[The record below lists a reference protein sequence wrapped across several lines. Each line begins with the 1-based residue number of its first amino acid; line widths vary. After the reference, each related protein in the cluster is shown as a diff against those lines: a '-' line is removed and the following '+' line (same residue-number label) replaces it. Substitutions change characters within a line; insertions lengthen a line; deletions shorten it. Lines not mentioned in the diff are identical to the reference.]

1 MIMNN
6 IKIAKKK
13 PIEIEAIQITGTDE
27 NIKEIQNFCGRWSF
41 KRGGHIEFILDDN
54 NDNNFSVDT
63 LEGIA
68 SCHTGDWI
76 AKGVENEI
84 YPIKKSVF
92 ESSHDI
98 IGEYKYQG
106 IATPR

>member
-1 MIMNN
+1 MNN

-13 PIEIEAIQITGTDE
+13 PIEIEVIQITGTDE

-41 KRGGHIEFILDDN
+41 KRDAHLEIDN
-54 NDNNFSVDT
+54 NYSVDT

-68 SCHTGDWI
+68 SCHAGDWI

-106 IATPR
+106 IATPK